1 MKTAKWIIFIV
12 LFGIG
17 AYFILNQKVPQITNQ
32 NTIET
37 DSLKPEVKK
46 RFDENGLLK
55 ADVEVLNGVNHG
67 KAHNY
72 YDNGSVHSEISY
84 KYGIKDGNS
93 IWYYENG
100 KPYRITPFKDNRM
113 HGIQQ
118 KFYKSGKLMAEIPY
132 MNDSIIEGTKEFSET
147 GQILDEKLPFQIK
160 KINGN
165 NNDQVFIEITSKK
178 KDIIE
183 DAYAKYSFK
192 DKAMISKASIEGK
205 NYLIP
210 ISTSGSFVPP
220 VTIIVIYKTKMNNL
234 KMVSSV
240 LN

>member
-17 AYFILNQKVPQITNQ
+17 AYYILNQKVPQATNKQ
-32 NTIET
+32 TIET
-37 DSLKPEVKK
+37 DSLKPEVKQ

-72 YDNGSVHSEISY
+72 YASGSVHSEISY
-84 KYGIKDGNS
+84 KNGIKDGNS

-100 KPYRITPFKDNRM
+100 KPYRITPFKDNRIQ
-113 HGIQQ
+113 GVQQ

-132 MNDSIIEGTKEFSET
+132 QNDSLLEGTKEYSET
-147 GQILDEKLPFQIK
+147 GQILDDKLPFQIK
-160 KINGN
+160 KIKLNQ
-165 NNDQVFIEITSKK
+165 NDQVFIEIASTK

-183 DAYAKYSFK
+183 DAYAKYTFK
-192 DKAMISKASIEGK
+192 GKAMISNASIEGK
-205 NYLIP
+205 TYLIP
-210 ISTSGSFVPP
+210 ISTSGSIVPT
-220 VTIIVIYKTKMNNL
+220 VNVVVIYKTKLNNL
-234 KMVSSV
+234 KLVSSV

>member
-1 MKTAKWIIFIV
+1 MKTAKWIIFMV

-17 AYFILNQKVPQITNQ
+17 TYYIINQKVPQTTVQ
-32 NTIET
+32 KTIET

-72 YDNGSVHSEISY
+72 YANGSVHSEITY
-84 KYGIKDGNS
+84 KNGIKDGNS

-100 KPYRITPFKDNRM
+100 TPYRITPFKNNRM

-118 KFYKSGKLMAEIPY
+118 KFYKSGNLMAEIPY
-132 MNDSIIEGTKEFSET
+132 VSDSLIEGTKEFSET

-160 KINGN
+160 KIKGN
-165 NNDQVFIEITSKK
+165 NNEQIFIEITSKK
-178 KDIIE
+178 KDVIE
-183 DAYAKYSFK
+183 DAYAKYTFK
-192 DKAMISKASIEGK
+192 DKAMISKAGIEGK
-205 NYLIP
+205 NFLIP
-210 ISTSGSFVPP
+210 ISTSGSYVPS
-220 VTIIVIYKTKMNNL
+220 VTIIVVYKTKMNNL
-234 KMVSSV
+234 KKVSSI

>member
-17 AYFILNQKVPQITNQ
+17 AYYILNQKVPQATNKQ
-32 NTIET
+32 TIET
-37 DSLKPEVKK
+37 DSLKPEVKQ

-72 YDNGSVHSEISY
+72 YASGSVHSEISY

-100 KPYRITPFKDNRM
+100 KPYRITPFKDNRIQ
-113 HGIQQ
+113 GVQQ

-132 MNDSIIEGTKEFSET
+132 QNDSLLEGTKEYSET
-147 GQILDEKLPFQIK
+147 GQILDDKLPFQIK
-160 KINGN
+160 KIKLNQ
-165 NNDQVFIEITSKK
+165 NDQVFIEIASTK

-183 DAYAKYSFK
+183 DAYAKYTFK
-192 DKAMISKASIEGK
+192 GKAMISKASIEGK

-210 ISTSGSFVPP
+210 ISTSGSIVPT
-220 VTIIVIYKTKMNNL
+220 VNVVVIYKTKLNNL
-234 KMVSSV
+234 KLVSSV